1 MAPAAGAS
9 SATWPIPA
17 AASRP
22 SWSSPG
28 QSTCASTHDLRRRTA
43 PPKTRYGLST
53 SARDHP
59 WYHISSPTVRQR
71 ALRREYRPC
80 KRSGYR
86 RHQPLPEEAREQMKL
101 GFVGLGAMGAPMATN
116 LLGAGHE
123 LAVWNRSPERAD
135 PLVEAGARRAD
146 SPADAASGTRAT
158 ILMLT
163 NAEAVQEV
171 LFGEEGVVKG
181 LPAGAA
187 VINMGTIGTVATTR
201 IAEKLDDLGFRM
213 LDAPVAGSTPV
224 AAAGELDIMV
234 GGDEQ
239 TIEEFQPVL
248 AAMGEK
254 ISYMG
259 EVGSG
264 ALIKLIN
271 NLILGATMAVL
282 SEGLALGEA
291 AGIPVEKQLEVLA
304 GGAASGVAQRKSA
317 YLISRSYE
325 PQFKFSHE
333 LKDLYYALEL
343 GRDLEDPL
351 PITAVVSQIYNAG
364 MREHA
369 EEDLS
374 AVAEVY
380 RQRVN
385 ARPAQV

>member
-1 MAPAAGAS
+1 
-9 SATWPIPA
+9 
-17 AASRP
+17 
-22 SWSSPG
+22 
-28 QSTCASTHDLRRRTA
+28 
-43 PPKTRYGLST
+43 
-53 SARDHP
+53 
-59 WYHISSPTVRQR
+59 V
-71 ALRREYRPC
+71 
-80 KRSGYR
+80 
-86 RHQPLPEEAREQMKL
+86 KL
-101 GFVGLGAMGAPMATN
+101 GFIGLGAMGAPMAGN
-116 LLGAGHE
+116 LLEADHE

-135 PLVEAGARRAD
+135 PLVETGAYRAD

-171 LFGEEGVVKG
+171 LFGDEGVVKG

-187 VINMGTIGTVATTR
+187 VINMGTIGAAATTR
-201 IAEKLDDLGFRM
+201 IAKTLGDLGYRM

-224 AAAGELDIMV
+224 AEAGELDIMV

-239 TIEEFQPVL
+239 TFEEFEPVL
-248 AAMGEK
+248 AAMGK
-254 ISYMG
+254 NILHIG

-264 ALIKLIN
+264 ARMKLIN
-271 NLILGATMAVL
+271 NLILGANLAAL
-282 SEGLALGEA
+282 SEGLALGES
-291 AGIPVEKQLEVLA
+291 AGIPVEKQLEVLLG
-304 GGAASGVAQRKSA
+304 GGATSGVAQRKGKNV
-317 YLISRSYE
+317 ISRSYE
-325 PQFKFSHE
+325 PQFKLSHE

-364 MREHA
+364 MREHS
-369 EEDLS
+369 EDDLC

>member
-1 MAPAAGAS
+1 
-9 SATWPIPA
+9 
-17 AASRP
+17 
-22 SWSSPG
+22 
-28 QSTCASTHDLRRRTA
+28 
-43 PPKTRYGLST
+43 
-53 SARDHP
+53 
-59 WYHISSPTVRQR
+59 
-71 ALRREYRPC
+71 
-80 KRSGYR
+80 
-86 RHQPLPEEAREQMKL
+86 MKL
-101 GFVGLGAMGAPMATN
+101 GFIGLGAMGAPMTRN
-116 LLGAGHE
+116 LLKASHE
-123 LAVWNRSPERAD
+123 LAVWNRTPERVD
-135 PLVEAGARRAD
+135 PLVEAGAYRAD

-163 NAEAVQEV
+163 NAEVVHEV
-171 LFGEEGVVKG
+171 LFGEHGVVQG

-187 VINMGTIGTVATTR
+187 VINMGTIGVVATTR
-201 IAEKLDDLGFRM
+201 MAEKLDALGYRM

-234 GGDEQ
+234 GGAEQ
-239 TIEEFQPVL
+239 TFEEFEPVL

-254 ISYMG
+254 ISHMG

-264 ALIKLIN
+264 TRMKLIN
-271 NLILGATMAVL
+271 NLILGAHMAVL

-291 AGIPVEKQLEVLA
+291 AGIPVEKQLEVLLA
-304 GGAASGVAQRKSA
+304 GGAASRVAEVKSGN
-317 YLISRSYE
+317 LTSRSYE
-325 PQFKFSHE
+325 PQFKLSHE

-351 PITAVVSQIYNAG
+351 PITAVVSQLYNAG

-369 EEDLS
+369 EDDLS